1 MSNILSIIFKIFQS
15 PLTKSTRME
24 IKEPKHVETDEET
37 ENTMLNNDFSAF
49 LAGMNARDSRA
60 TDTLAMNGLWNNP

>member
-1 MSNILSIIFKIFQS
+1 
-15 PLTKSTRME
+15 ME

>member
-1 MSNILSIIFKIFQS
+1 
-15 PLTKSTRME
+15 ME

-49 LAGMNARDSRA
+49 LAGMNAKDSRS
-60 TDTLAMNGLWNNP
+60 TDALAMNGLWNNP